1 MTSNNV
7 IFLLQEDTMSDIC
20 ILSSLS
26 RFISNC
32 KGEMRL
38 RRKGKEHVI
47 ERSRSDV
54 MSLI

>member
-1 MTSNNV
+1 
-7 IFLLQEDTMSDIC
+7 MSDIC